1 MNPIKYYMYVIWHLL
16 TGRFTSDIE
25 VLQPEMVLHGRYLF
39 LNWEY
44 FMKSEH
50 LNEVEREFPFFM
62 MMVSHTG
69 CDCEDHD

>member
-1 MNPIKYYMYVIWHLL
+1 MIRIKYYMYVIWYLL

-25 VLQPEMVLHGRYLF
+25 VLQPEMVLHGTYLF

-44 FMKSEH
+44 FMKSEG

-62 MMVSHTG
+62 IMTSHDG
-69 CDCEDHD
+69 CDCDEH